1 MPRRNCLPSADSVTT
16 NMRTHLVSGQ
26 FARFILVGANNTLVT
41 YCTYLLLVN
50 WLSYPV
56 AWGIGYVLGI
66 TAGYL
71 ANALFV
77 FRRPLHGRSALAFF
91 CAYLLQYLVS
101 VLLLRVA
108 LLSLMMPHWLAAIAV
123 ISLTTPPMFLLV
135 RLVMNFQTPHPAAG
149 SVPSSIR
156 QDGARKPHTERR

>member
-1 MPRRNCLPSADSVTT
+1 MPHRSCRPGADSVATD
-16 NMRTHLVSGQ
+16 MRIPLVSGQ
-26 FARFILVGANNTLVT
+26 FARFILVGASNTLVA
-41 YCTYLLLVN
+41 YATYLLLVN
-50 WLSYPV
+50 WLPYPI

-66 TAGYL
+66 ATGYM

-77 FRRPLHGRSALAFF
+77 FRRPLHRRSALAFF

-108 LLSLMMPHWLAAIAV
+108 LLSLMLPHWLAALAV

-135 RLVMNFQTPHPAAG
+135 RLVMNFQTSPRSG
-149 SVPSSIR
+149 
-156 QDGARKPHTERR
+156 T